1 MALKPFSRFCSRNW
15 GIETSSEFLA
25 NAFVAAGHEVR
36 LMTTTRDEAEDFPY
50 PIIRTTSPLEMIQ
63 HHA

>member
-1 MALKPFSRFCSRNW
+1 M
-15 GIETSSEFLA
+15 A